1 MENSRDTDEKK
12 RRSDEIILV
21 GYFLSRC
28 TDFSDG
34 STPRPPRALNAS
46 GWNEAYDLFFDCLS
60 EGRSQQQFR
69 HTLRNTRDIF
79 DSLFDNG
86 RKGWSDGQKRGPELS
101 DRDIALHQSWQDRS
115 DEDLIAYVFQVTSI
129 ETHNRQSKANTLGN
143 DPKFL
148 TGSFSP
154 VYTTAPN
161 PEEADWVPPSDL
173 PTELEIQIARSK
185 ESSAGLGSQE
195 TNSLGQSFPAT
206 NLTRKTKETK
216 GIRRQMHKDRIG
228 PALWKIIEVLEMEI
242 ETLNAEG
249 ASLFSRSQY
258 EDASRFAELGSKM
271 QTFHH
276 RISEIRSDWIEF
288 MGAAPMLGEADDRET
303 TRDQNDARRK
313 SPRKSLVVTIDDG
326 KVISGRTAAE
336 TFVQA
341 IVGMGVDRVEGLGIE
356 VNREPLVSDSQS
368 KKYNTAEIDGKYIM
382 THSSTA
388 QKKDLLE
395 RIADELGVII
405 SVDIS

>member
-46 GWNEAYDLFFDCLS
+46 SWNEAYDLFFDCLS

-129 ETHNRQSKANTLGN
+129 ETHNRQSKANALGN

-148 TGSFSP
+148 TGSFYP

-173 PTELEIQIARSK
+173 PSELEIQIARSK

-216 GIRRQMHKDRIG
+216 
-228 PALWKIIEVLEMEI
+228 E
-242 ETLNAEG
+242 
-249 ASLFSRSQY
+249 SLKN
-258 EDASRFAELGSKM
+258 LP
-271 QTFHH
+271 
-276 RISEIRSDWIEF
+276 IS
-288 MGAAPMLGEADDRET
+288 A
-303 TRDQNDARRK
+303 
-313 SPRKSLVVTIDDG
+313 
-326 KVISGRTAAE
+326 
-336 TFVQA
+336 
-341 IVGMGVDRVEGLGIE
+341 
-356 VNREPLVSDSQS
+356 
-368 KKYNTAEIDGKYIM
+368 
-382 THSSTA
+382 
-388 QKKDLLE
+388 
-395 RIADELGVII
+395 
-405 SVDIS
+405 